1 MRLLF
6 AVMLLIVF
14 NSNAMAGYRYFYDG
28 NGNVAGSANS
38 FGKQTYYYG
47 PNGEDA
53 GSAMRAGN
61 NTFYYDRNGN
71 SVGSST
77 NIPAI
82 NKDDD

>member
-1 MRLLF
+1 MTLGF
-6 AVMLLIVF
+6 MLGFL
-14 NSNAMAGYRYFYDG
+14 STTNAEQKYYYDN
-28 NGNVAGSANS
+28 NGNLAGSANS